1 MYMHIVGHPPYVH
14 VHFIHVNT
22 CISIGQRAQR
32 FLKIHQNGQKPVAVT
47 ALFQLHNDN
56 SLAHAA
62 LYA

>member
-47 ALFQLHNDN
+47 ASQ
-56 SLAHAA
+56 
-62 LYA
+62 